1 MNGKQAKALLI
12 EDDPLYA
19 QAIRGLFMA
28 KGVAFELEW
37 ASSLAAGLARLAQND
52 IDIVLLDLALPDSEG
67 LETFNRIHR
76 SVPDLPVIVLTVTN
90 NDDLAIQAMQAGAQD
105 YLVKGEINR
114 HLLQRAMRYAIERQ
128 RSESALRE
136 SQRLIQEIADVT
148 PEIIA
153 IYDLDEQ
160 RSVYVNRQLSNI
172 LGYTTGQLTELTPK
186 DWVVPDDYPRLEELF
201 KRLRHSADGE
211 VLEIEYRARHAQGG
225 VRWLHSE
232 LTVFAR
238 REDGEARQVLI
249 TSHDITQRR
258 RTEEALRRSE
268 ERYRDLV
275 ENSGL
280 FVALH
285 DAEGR
290 ILNANKKV
298 LEFLGVARAE
308 ELRQRNVSE
317 FIQPDT
323 PDSFQRYLEKV
334 LKEGHA
340 TGTTK
345 LQAPIGQLVII
356 EYDNTL
362 RQTSSQKPII
372 RCIGRDVTEREQ
384 SAEAIRTNEERY
396 RDLVENS
403 GLLIGTHD
411 VEGRFLSV
419 NQATWKFFGVGGAE
433 GLEGRRISELLPP
446 AAQARFEEYLQSV
459 VKQGSAQG
467 LIRVNLAD
475 GEERLLEFDNSLRQ
489 DKPGQIVIRYI
500 ARDVTERQQSERKI
514 RESEERFRLIAEKST
529 DMIGRY
535 SVTGETLYVSP
546 AVTRILGYEP
556 EECTGRS
563 FYEFFHAE
571 DVETVRRAHTSLLE
585 SPATQNVTYR
595 CRHKDGHY
603 VWCESNARLVR
614 QPSNGG
620 NGSTTQEILAIT
632 RDVSERQQAGEALRE
647 SEERYRDLFENA
659 NDIVFTT
666 DLDGNFTSF
675 NKAGE
680 LITGY
685 TRAEVVEQSALGSF
699 TQEFRK
705 AVLEMLENRASGKS
719 KTRYELALTSKEGQ
733 ELILELSVRLITKY
747 GKPVG
752 VQAIAR
758 DITERKRTDEERA
771 KLVKQL
777 EAERTLLQAVL
788 RQMPAGVLI
797 AEAPSGQVILVN
809 EQAAKIMRRSV
820 HDLRNGVKFEAFH
833 LEGKRYQPDEWPL
846 TRAIKEGETVTGE
859 QLQLRRS
866 DGALIT
872 LQVEAAPIRNRRGR
886 IVAGVMAFSDITER
900 RLTEEQIREQA
911 ALLNSAQDAIAV
923 LDLEGR
929 VLFWNRGA
937 ERLYGWSS
945 AEVLNQRLDELL
957 YAEPDAQRTDEINRE
972 LHEQGEWNGEL
983 RQRTNDKREIIVES
997 RWTLVRDDLGKPKSV
1012 LVINTDL
1019 TSRKQLESQVL
1030 RMQRLESIG
1039 SLASG
1044 IAHDLN
1050 NALAPILMALHTL
1063 QQRFTDPNSQHW
1075 LSLIR
1080 KSAERSRDLVD
1091 QVLTFARGASGAR
1104 LPLDLD
1110 ELLLDLAAILKETL
1124 PKNIKL
1130 EVSVPDDLWPIVG
1143 DKTQVHQVLMNLC
1156 LNARDAMPQGGQL
1169 SVRAENAQLKQQ
1181 DVWTHEGVKPGP
1193 FVRITVADTGT
1204 GMPPEVLDRIFE
1216 PFFTTKEQGKG
1227 SGLGLSTSSG
1237 IVRGHGGF
1245 IEVKSELG
1253 KGSRFI
1259 VCLPADEDAL
1269 DWPLE
1274 QEKEEEQ
1281 GDLILVVDDEPT
1293 LLEVT
1298 QATLETA
1305 GYRVVA
1311 VSDGNEALL
1320 AYRKQHKHIKAVLTD
1335 LAMPGMDGLA
1345 ASLAM
1350 QAINPEVKIIA
1361 TSGLRSQQNIE
1372 DAKRTGVQA
1381 ILWKPYTADELL
1393 DKLAEVLQPETV
1405 AAK

>member
-1 MNGKQAKALLI
+1 MLSMYGANLIGQTNKKTWQNGCGITHGEHQFSATGQPADSLEVRSKKENMNGKQAKALLI

-37 ASSLAAGLARLAQND
+37 ASSLAAGLARLAQNE

-76 SVPDLPVIVLTVTN
+76 SVPDLPIIVLTVTN

-128 RSESALRE
+128 HGESALRE

-148 PEIIA
+148 PEIIV

-172 LGYTTGQLTELTPK
+172 LGYTTGQLTELKPK
-186 DWVVPDDYPRLEELF
+186 DWVVPDDYPHLEELF
-201 KRLRHSADGE
+201 KRLRGSADGE
-211 VLEIEYRARHAQGG
+211 VLELEYRARHAQGG

-238 REDGEARQVLI
+238 HEAGEARQVLI
-249 TSHDITQRR
+249 TSHDVTHRR
-258 RTEEALRRSE
+258 RAEEALR
-268 ERYRDLV
+268 
-275 ENSGL
+275 
-280 FVALH
+280 
-285 DAEGR
+285 
-290 ILNANKKV
+290 
-298 LEFLGVARAE
+298 
-308 ELRQRNVSE
+308 
-317 FIQPDT
+317 
-323 PDSFQRYLEKV
+323 
-334 LKEGHA
+334 
-340 TGTTK
+340 
-345 LQAPIGQLVII
+345 
-356 EYDNTL
+356 
-362 RQTSSQKPII
+362 
-372 RCIGRDVTEREQ
+372 Q
-384 SAEAIRTNEERY
+384 SEERY

-411 VEGRFLSV
+411 VEGRFLNV
-419 NQATWKFFGVGGAE
+419 NQPTWKFFGVGSAQE
-433 GLEGRRISELLPP
+433 LEGRRISDLLPSS
-446 AAQARFEEYLQSV
+446 ARARFDEYLQRV
-459 VKQGSAQG
+459 VKEGSAQG
-467 LIRVNLAD
+467 VIRVQLANN
-475 GEERLLEFDNSLRQ
+475 EERLLEYDNSLRQ
-489 DKPGQIVIRYI
+489 DVQGRIVIRYI

-535 SVTGETLYVSP
+535 SVTGDTLYVSP
-546 AVTRILGYEP
+546 AITRILGYEP

-603 VWCESNARLVR
+603 VWCESNARLIR
-614 QPSNGG
+614 QPSNGS
-620 NGSTTQEILAIT
+620 NGKKANAPQEILAIT
-632 RDVSERQQAGEALRE
+632 RDVSERQQADEALRE

-666 DLDGNFTSF
+666 DLEGNFTSF

-685 TRAEVVEQSALGSF
+685 TRAEVVEQGTLESF
-699 TQEFRK
+699 TQSFRK
-705 AVLEMLENRASGKS
+705 AVLEMLENRTSGKS
-719 KTRYELALTSKEGQ
+719 KTRYELALTSKEKQ
-733 ELILELSVRLITKY
+733 ELILELSVRLITKS

-758 DITERKRTDEERA
+758 DITERKRADEERA

-809 EQAAKIMRRSV
+809 EQAAKIMRRPV
-820 HDLRNGVKFEAFH
+820 NDLRNGVKFEAFR
-833 LEGKRYQPDEWPL
+833 LEGKRYKVDEWPL
-846 TRAIKEGETVTGE
+846 TRAIKEGETVTAE
-859 QLQLRRS
+859 QLQIRRS

-900 RLTEEQIREQA
+900 RLSEEQIREQA

-929 VLFWNRGA
+929 VLFWNHGA
-937 ERLYGWSS
+937 ERLYGWAS
-945 AEVLNQRLDELL
+945 AEVLNQHLSEVLDAESAAQQSAEMFRELL
-957 YAEPDAQRTDEINRE
+957 EK
-972 LHEQGEWNGEL
+972 GGWSGEL
-983 RQRTNDKREIIVES
+983 RQHTKDKREIIVES
-997 RWTLVRDDLGKPKSV
+997 RWTLVRDDSYKPKSV

-1104 LPLDLD
+1104 LPLELN
-1110 ELLLDLAAILKETL
+1110 ELLLDLATILKETL

-1169 SVRAENAQLKQQ
+1169 SIKAENVQLKQQ
-1181 DVWTHEGVKPGP
+1181 DIWTHEGVKPGP
-1193 FVRITVADTGT
+1193 FVRLTIADTGT

-1245 IEVKSELG
+1245 IEVKSELS
-1253 KGSRFI
+1253 KGSRFT

-1269 DWPLE
+1269 DWPAE
-1274 QEKEEEQ
+1274 PEKEEEQ

-1305 GYRVVA
+1305 GYRVLA
-1311 VSDGNEALL
+1311 VSNGQEAL
-1320 AYRKQHKHIKAVLTD
+1320 AVYREQHKKIKAVLTD
-1335 LAMPGMDGLA
+1335 MAMPGMDGLA
-1345 ASLAM
+1345 ASQAM

-1381 ILWKPYTADELL
+1381 VLWKPYTADELL
-1393 DKLAEVLQPETV
+1393 DKLAEVLQQATT
-1405 AAK
+1405 AK